1 MTGTAASRLFD
12 LTGRTALVTGSSQGL
27 GFAIARGLAEAGAA
41 IVLNGRDQ
49 PRLDRAAATLAKDGL
64 TVRTSCFDVTDPAAL
79 ASAVAGLGAIDIL
92 VNNAGVQ
99 RRGPLESIDEA
110 TWRLVIDTNLTGVFL
125 MTRAVVPGMIERRA
139 GKVINIASVASVL
152 ARKTTAPYAA
162 AKGGLMMLTRAM
174 ATEWAGYNIQV
185 NAIAPGYFAT
195 EMNADI
201 RAKPEFDN
209 WAKGRTPAGR
219 WAKPEELAGTAIYL
233 ASAAADYVTG
243 HTLFVD
249 GGLSVSL

>member
-1 MTGTAASRLFD
+1 MPGTAASRLFD
-12 LTGRTALVTGSSQGL
+12 LTGRTALITGSSRGL

-41 IVLNGRDQ
+41 VVLNGRDP
-49 PRLDRAAATLAKDGL
+49 PRLDRAAAMLAKDGL
-64 TVRTSCFDVTDPAAL
+64 AARSACFDVTDQGAL

-125 MTRAVVPGMIERRA
+125 MTRAVVPAMIERRA
-139 GKVINIASVASVL
+139 GKIINIASVASVL

-185 NAIAPGYFAT
+185 NAIAPGWFPT
-195 EMNADI
+195 QMSQVVIESHKD
-201 RAKPEFDN
+201 EFLKRIPLGRFGGNHDL
-209 WAKGRTPAGR
+209 KGA
-219 WAKPEELAGTAIYL
+219 ALFL
-233 ASAAADYVTG
+233 ASDASAYVTG
-243 HTLFVD
+243 HILVVD
-249 GGLSVSL
+249 GGQTA

>member
-1 MTGTAASRLFD
+1 MASRLFD
-12 LTGRTALVTGSSQGL
+12 LTGRTALVTGASQGL
-27 GFAIARGLAEAGAA
+27 GFAVARGLAEAGAA
-41 IVLNGRDQ
+41 VVLNGRDEG
-49 PRLDRAAATLAKDGL
+49 RLARAAALLAADGL
-64 TVRTSCFDVTDPAAL
+64 AARTACFDVTDAA
-79 ASAVAGLGAIDIL
+79 AIAAAVAGLGPVDIL

-99 RRGPLESIDEA
+99 RRGSLETIDEA

-125 MTRAVVPGMIERRA
+125 TTRAVVPAMIERRR
-139 GKVINIASVASVL
+139 GKIINMASVASVL
-152 ARKTTAPYAA
+152 ARKTTAPYSA

-174 ATEWAGYNIQV
+174 ATDWAGHNIQV

-201 RAKPEFDN
+201 RAKPEFND
-209 WAKGRTPAGR
+209 WAKSRTPAGR
-219 WAKPEELAGTAIYL
+219 WATPDELAGTAIYL
-233 ASAAADYVTG
+233 ASRAADYVTG